1 MKRLEV
7 LIEALDSVDIDVTVD
22 NEGTKSLKLKGDQV
36 QSIKALRKVVL
47 RFSDGGAIN
56 LIVNGVERGVPG
68 DLGKPLRI
76 ELP

>member
-1 MKRLEV
+1 VSVEV
-7 LIEALDSVDIDVTVD
+7 TID
-22 NEGTKSLKLKGDQV
+22 NEAPKKFDLKGEQV
-36 QSIKALRKVVL
+36 QSIKAGRKVVL
-47 RFSDGGAIN
+47 KFTDGGAVN